1 MKGKFIV
8 FEGIDGSGKTTQINQ
23 LSKWITESNLI
34 PKNKQ
39 LVITREPGGTKLGQS
54 IRSLLLDTSIE
65 KNPDSITELLLYA
78 ADRAQH
84 INEIIR
90 PSLNKGDWVI
100 SDRFCGSTLAYQG
113 YGRKLD
119 IKLIKDLETIA
130 TQGISPDITFLL
142 DITVD
147 ESIKRRINI
156 KDDRI
161 ENEGREFLSNV
172 LLGFKKL
179 SEDSYDKKFD
189 IKLLNELSKRRR
201 YKINEGEVIG
211 THKGAH
217 FFTIGQRKGLSVGG
231 HSQPLFVIDTDVKN
245 NLVYVGEGANHTGLF
260 RKALEIKKGSG
271 KWIRSDLTID
281 FDQRM
286 DVLVRIRY
294 RQPLQEAIIYNKKEG
309 FFVVFKNHQSSITSG
324 QFAAW
329 YVGEELIGSG
339 VIN

>member
-23 LSKWITESNLI
+23 LSNWLNETDLI
-34 PKNKQ
+34 PENNQ
-39 LVITREPGGTKLGQS
+39 LVITREPGGTQLGQA
-54 IRSLLLDTSIE
+54 IRSLLLDTSREI
-65 KNPDSITELLLYA
+65 KPDSITELLLYA

-84 INEIIR
+84 VNEIIR
-90 PSLNKGDWVI
+90 PSLQKGNWVI

-179 SEDSYDKKFD
+179 SEDNKWKTISALNSKEEIISD
-189 IKLLNELSKRRR
+189 IKYEINKLL
-201 YKINEGEVIG
+201 
-211 THKGAH
+211 
-217 FFTIGQRKGLSVGG
+217 
-231 HSQPLFVIDTDVKN
+231 KN
-245 NLVYVGEGANHTGLF
+245 
-260 RKALEIKKGSG
+260 K
-271 KWIRSDLTID
+271 
-281 FDQRM
+281 
-286 DVLVRIRY
+286 
-294 RQPLQEAIIYNKKEG
+294 
-309 FFVVFKNHQSSITSG
+309 
-324 QFAAW
+324 
-329 YVGEELIGSG
+329 
-339 VIN
+339 

>member
-39 LVITREPGGTKLGQS
+39 LVITREPGGTKLGHS

-84 INEIIR
+84 VNEIIR
-90 PSLNKGDWVI
+90 PSLQKGNWVI

-156 KDDRI
+156 KNDRI

-179 SEDSYDKKFD
+179 SEDKKWKTISALNSKEEIISD
-189 IKLLNELSKRRR
+189 IKYEINKLL
-201 YKINEGEVIG
+201 
-211 THKGAH
+211 
-217 FFTIGQRKGLSVGG
+217 
-231 HSQPLFVIDTDVKN
+231 KN
-245 NLVYVGEGANHTGLF
+245 
-260 RKALEIKKGSG
+260 K
-271 KWIRSDLTID
+271 
-281 FDQRM
+281 
-286 DVLVRIRY
+286 
-294 RQPLQEAIIYNKKEG
+294 
-309 FFVVFKNHQSSITSG
+309 
-324 QFAAW
+324 
-329 YVGEELIGSG
+329 
-339 VIN
+339 

>member
-23 LSKWITESNLI
+23 LSKWITESNVI

-39 LVITREPGGTKLGQS
+39 LVVTREPGGTKLGQS

-84 INEIIR
+84 VNEIIR
-90 PSLNKGDWVI
+90 PSLQKGNWVI

-119 IKLIKDLETIA
+119 IKLIKDLETIS

-156 KDDRI
+156 KNDRI

-179 SEDSYDKKFD
+179 SEDNKWKTISALNSKEEIISD
-189 IKLLNELSKRRR
+189 IKYEINKLL
-201 YKINEGEVIG
+201 
-211 THKGAH
+211 
-217 FFTIGQRKGLSVGG
+217 
-231 HSQPLFVIDTDVKN
+231 KN
-245 NLVYVGEGANHTGLF
+245 
-260 RKALEIKKGSG
+260 K
-271 KWIRSDLTID
+271 
-281 FDQRM
+281 
-286 DVLVRIRY
+286 
-294 RQPLQEAIIYNKKEG
+294 
-309 FFVVFKNHQSSITSG
+309 
-324 QFAAW
+324 
-329 YVGEELIGSG
+329 
-339 VIN
+339 

>member
-39 LVITREPGGTKLGQS
+39 LVVTREPGGTKLGKS
-54 IRSLLLDTSIE
+54 IRSLLLDTSRE
-65 KNPDSITELLLYA
+65 KSPDSITELLLYA

-84 INEIIR
+84 VNEIIR
-90 PSLNKGDWVI
+90 PSLQKGNWVI

-179 SEDSYDKKFD
+179 SEDNKWKTISALNSKEEITSD
-189 IKLLNELSKRRR
+189 IKYEINKLL
-201 YKINEGEVIG
+201 
-211 THKGAH
+211 
-217 FFTIGQRKGLSVGG
+217 
-231 HSQPLFVIDTDVKN
+231 KN
-245 NLVYVGEGANHTGLF
+245 
-260 RKALEIKKGSG
+260 K
-271 KWIRSDLTID
+271 
-281 FDQRM
+281 
-286 DVLVRIRY
+286 
-294 RQPLQEAIIYNKKEG
+294 
-309 FFVVFKNHQSSITSG
+309 
-324 QFAAW
+324 
-329 YVGEELIGSG
+329 
-339 VIN
+339 